1 MFTLF
6 PLSTFV
12 PLTVIMFIIVTF
24 FSITFIKKIY
34 LLQTAIVTL
43 IAVGYIIFNFEADS
57 LFIQFIGIIGL
68 ITSPIL
74 IFLVALMLG
83 FVCLNKNNV
92 CLLS

>member
-12 PLTVIMFIIVTF
+12 PLIVIMFILVTF
-24 FSITFIKKIY
+24 LSIIFIKKIY
-34 LLQTAIVTL
+34 LLQTFIVSL
-43 IAVGYIIFNFEADS
+43 IAVGYVLFNFEADS

-74 IFLVALMLG
+74 IFVVALMLG
-83 FVCLNKNNV
+83 YVCLNKNNV

>member
-1 MFTLF
+1 MLALF
-6 PLSTFV
+6 PLGTLV
-12 PLTVIMFIIVTF
+12 PLTVIIFILISFLSIV
-24 FSITFIKKIY
+24 FIKKLY
-34 LLQTAIVTL
+34 LLQTVIVSL
-43 IAVGYIIFNFEADS
+43 IAVGYVIFNFEADN

-92 CLLS
+92 CLIS